1 MKKIRFLVDVPDKY
15 TREEYKK
22 GQEKEF
28 EDKRAE
34 EILKARRTNG
44 QAYAELVEETKEIET
59 ATKKVK
65 AETAVKKTRTVK
77 SIEIDL
83 DKGTVKENE

>member
-1 MKKIRFLVDVPDKY
+1 MKKIRFLVNVPDKY
-15 TREEYKK
+15 TREEYKE

-34 EILKARRTNG
+34 EILKAKRANG
-44 QAYAELVEETKEIET
+44 QPYAELVEEIET

-77 SIEIDL
+77 ED
-83 DKGTVKENE
+83 E

>member
-1 MKKIRFLVDVPDKY
+1 MKKIRFLVNVPDKY
-15 TREEYKK
+15 TREEYKE

-34 EILKARRTNG
+34 EILKARRVNG
-44 QAYAELVEETKEIET
+44 QAYAELVEEIKEIET

-65 AETAVKKTRTVK
+65 AETAVNKTRTVK

-83 DKGTVKENE
+83 DKG

>member
-1 MKKIRFLVDVPDKY
+1 MKKIRFLVNVPDKY
-15 TREEYKK
+15 TREEYKE

-34 EILKARRTNG
+34 EILKARRANG
-44 QAYAELVEETKEIET
+44 QAYAELVEEIKEIET

-65 AETAVKKTRTVK
+65 AETAVKKIVK
-77 SIEIDL
+77 K
-83 DKGTVKENE
+83 DK